1 MDKINKTKHR
11 SFRNVK
17 YKLQKRVTKQKST
30 VQLSV
35 GFFLPVLVTLRL
47 QVDAS
52 AVENSMEVP

>member
-47 QVDAS
+47 QVGAS

>member
-1 MDKINKTKHR
+1 MVQR
-11 SFRNVK
+11 GK

-35 GFFLPVLVTLRL
+35 GLFLPVLVTLRL
-47 QVDAS
+47 QVGAS

>member
-11 SFRNVK
+11 SFRNIK

-35 GFFLPVLVTLRL
+35 GLFLPVLVTLRL
-47 QVDAS
+47 QVGAS